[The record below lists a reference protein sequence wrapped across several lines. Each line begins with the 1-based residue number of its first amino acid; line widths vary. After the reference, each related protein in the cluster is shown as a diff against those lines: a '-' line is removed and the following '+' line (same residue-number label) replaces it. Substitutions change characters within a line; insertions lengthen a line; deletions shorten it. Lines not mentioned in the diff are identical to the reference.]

1 MKKVRARISQ
11 MSNRYKLV
19 VESSGKARYSN
30 IEEEIEYFGVSLKY
44 APVQSILTPTGGSTR
59 KSLSVVGTEGS
70 SIQYQAQVRRPV
82 GKVCTQR
89 PVGEGI

>member
-30 IEEEIEYFGVSLKY
+30 IEEEIE
-44 APVQSILTPTGGSTR
+44 
-59 KSLSVVGTEGS
+59 
-70 SIQYQAQVRRPV
+70 
-82 GKVCTQR
+82 
-89 PVGEGI
+89 